1 MTAARHIRVI
11 NKKNPEN
18 ASGLLRFQFQKLK
31 RGWLKSMLLAEGN
44 FPKRKHGSL
53 LLSDWHSRLS
63 EGLNQ
68 LSRTFVHLPI
78 KRLYSAGQ
86 SCSCFPPLLQA
97 PITSTS
103 NGQIAQ
109 VSRVNCCTGH
119 RFCELKNEEQ
129 SRQYFRQIVGFQKKM
144 RQNDIV
150 LLKD

>member
-1 MTAARHIRVI
+1 M
-11 NKKNPEN
+11 
-18 ASGLLRFQFQKLK
+18 LRFQFQKLK

-86 SCSCFPPLLQA
+86 SCSCFPALLQA
-97 PITSTS
+97 LITSTS

-119 RFCELKNEEQ
+119 RFCELKKRGTVQAVFSANRGVSKEDAAKRHRFAKRLTREQ
-129 SRQYFRQIVGFQKKM
+129 T
-144 RQNDIV
+144 
-150 LLKD
+150 